1 MVLRVSPTLS
11 ADQGQSPVLQIDPAK
26 KRVTI
31 REPFGNCLP
40 QTAMVL
46 GRDGKN
52 LLKTFN
58 FDATY
63 SQESSQVWFY
73 PSIDPRWCIWIG
85 RLYVV
90 SISMGFF
97 FSLTNDLV
105 WLISDLITSILFNH
119 LQLLLTVSQPM
130 RIYEMHFFVSLET
143 LSLTV
148 KMIHK
153 TLTVLCSVRPGGG
166 VRRRLGWR
174 HPLCAQRQRRMR
186 PGFGLRWCG
195 WVIGPC

>member
-1 MVLRVSPTLS
+1 MDMALDRQKKKNVCIPSLNCRRRAGNNKCLRASISEPTLMCVKYFLLGVKNIIVRLVFCFAVQVKVVLRVSPTLS

-63 SQESSQVWFY
+63 SQESSQVWFC

-90 SISMGFF
+90 SFSMGFF
-97 FSLTNDLV
+97 F
-105 WLISDLITSILFNH
+105 LFD
-119 LQLLLTVSQPM
+119 
-130 RIYEMHFFVSLET
+130 
-143 LSLTV
+143 
-148 KMIHK
+148 
-153 TLTVLCSVRPGGG
+153 
-166 VRRRLGWR
+166 
-174 HPLCAQRQRRMR
+174 
-186 PGFGLRWCG
+186 
-195 WVIGPC
+195 

>member
-1 MVLRVSPTLS
+1 MRLILKSQARFGSVLPLIHVDVFGLDDRMLFPS
-11 ADQGQSPVLQIDPAK
+11 AWV
-26 KRVTI
+26 
-31 REPFGNCLP
+31 
-40 QTAMVL
+40 
-46 GRDGKN
+46 
-52 LLKTFN
+52 
-58 FDATY
+58 
-63 SQESSQVWFY
+63 
-73 PSIDPRWCIWIG
+73 
-85 RLYVV
+85 
-90 SISMGFF
+90 FF

-166 VRRRLGWR
+166 VRRRLG
-174 HPLCAQRQRRMR
+174 
-186 PGFGLRWCG
+186 
-195 WVIGPC
+195 

>member
-1 MVLRVSPTLS
+1 MCVKYFLLGVKNIIVRLVFFFSAVQVKVVLRVSPTLS

-63 SQESSQVWFY
+63 SQESSQVWFC
-73 PSIDPRWCIWIG
+73 PSIDPR
-85 RLYVV
+85 
-90 SISMGFF
+90 
-97 FSLTNDLV
+97 
-105 WLISDLITSILFNH
+105 
-119 LQLLLTVSQPM
+119 
-130 RIYEMHFFVSLET
+130 
-143 LSLTV
+143 
-148 KMIHK
+148 
-153 TLTVLCSVRPGGG
+153 
-166 VRRRLGWR
+166 
-174 HPLCAQRQRRMR
+174 
-186 PGFGLRWCG
+186 
-195 WVIGPC
+195 